1 MCGGAWPWG
10 WSGAR
15 GGDVFVVRGSCRL
28 TRACSWF
35 SCFSCFVSCQDN
47 FGHGEVTLVSSV
59 AVFVSCVRGHVFH
72 VLSLVVRRVGS
83 SRSAWTRACVEAR
96 GGDASVMC
104 GGSHVTCACW
114 CFLPLLSGLVWAKW
128 DLFSVR
134 VKSSWCGRGRRRHTG
149 ESSVVSQ

>member
-1 MCGGAWPWG
+1 MVELGLGGG
-10 WSGAR
+10 R
-15 GGDVFVVRGSCRL
+15 GHVEVMFLLSVAVVVSPVRVRGFHVFHGLCRVR
-28 TRACSWF
+28 TISA
-35 SCFSCFVSCQDN
+35 CQDN

-104 GGSHVTCACW
+104 GGYHVTCACW

-134 VKSSWCGRGRRRHTG
+134 VKSS
-149 ESSVVSQ
+149 